1 MCRIPILSR
10 PTEVRRRWIA
20 FAKAAIVAGILTVAS
35 SHAIAGSG
43 VVNNDGTIDITINL
57 RFPPTAGDITTVQDQ
72 VTAASAIIWDASE
85 GQLRFGNVTLTAGA
99 VNEDL
104 ADMWVFAQDGR
115 AGVGFRC
122 DGSNLQAPGV
132 HVNQYLP
139 SSTGGVLAHEFG
151 HLALGLGDEYSEQSR
166 FGLCWG
172 YGLCIE
178 TAALTE
184 QNQCLMQQAAGFS
197 WTELCTSGGHDLVV
211 GEGTPCTAGAAPCAT
226 NCQFFNPTT
235 GLYETSQQTDLCG
248 GPCWT
253 RLVANFPFL
262 TAPAALPAAA
272 APAGMANPVFT
283 DTTTATDTVLLVLDR
298 SGSMFW
304 NTENDFGEVCGNGAD
319 DDSDGTTDETDDC
332 TQSRFAFVKAAA
344 RAWLELANGKGVKAG
359 IVSFNDLPSQDAGF
373 QEVNAAN
380 LPGLQATV
388 DGLAAGG
395 ETAIGRALSSSALLF
410 GGQTGA
416 VNKTAF
422 LISDGVNTVGETPQ
436 SVVPSLQGQNIRVFT
451 ISTGG
456 ASDDTTLSEIS
467 GSTKGSQIDS
477 RDASGLVGAFARQ
490 WANYRNTG
498 VLIPQLPY
506 SLNQNTDIKESSEKS
521 DILAWATHSAARF
534 SALRSPS
541 TNSFFV
547 RFEEG
552 TESASIILAGNM
564 GDMAGF
570 GVEATLEGPAGPGPT
585 TLDSTVA
592 DPNLRVVR
600 DGFFL
605 LLEVTKPN
613 PGDWKVIVKGRSGA
627 APIQTGNV
635 TILSNNPMVDLFTSL
650 DRNVVNDLTKPVRL
664 RATPIYSTTLR
675 RVDLIQGTVKRP
687 DGSLQPLTLQS
698 DFDTGGGDD
707 YAAVIT
713 DMPFF
718 GMYEVRIVM
727 RTGPN
732 TFNDP
737 GEAIFAPA
745 PPNTVPVPVLER
757 AATQYF
763 FVTTGKKVPPPGGS
777 HPGPNPVYCS
787 PLFIIFLLFLAII
800 LIIVAWRM
808 RCNQWLLLA
817 AILLILIAMWLIWVC
832 CRDDRHERAPKKEP
846 PAAQVRDS
854 KSPTPRR

>member
-1 MCRIPILSR
+1 MNLQTWPTARRLFGLRIYLAR
-10 PTEVRRRWIA
+10 TA
-20 FAKAAIVAGILTVAS
+20 AAILLLPVAAS
-35 SHAIAGSG
+35 SAFAGSG
-43 VVNNDGTIDITINL
+43 VVNNNGTIDITLNL

-72 VTAASAIIWDASE
+72 VTAASAVLWDASE

-115 AGVGFRC
+115 AGVGFAC

-132 HVNQYLP
+132 HVNQFLP

-151 HLALGLGDEYSEQSR
+151 HLALGLGDEYSEQNR
-166 FGLCWG
+166 FGACWG
-172 YGLCIE
+172 YGPCIE

-184 QNQCLMQQAAGFS
+184 QNQCLMQQASGFS
-197 WTELCTSGGHDLVV
+197 WTEFCTAAGHDLVV

-235 GLYETSQQTDLCG
+235 NLYETSQQTAVCG
-248 GPCWT
+248 GACWPA
-253 RLVANFPFL
+253 LVAKFSFL
-262 TAPAALPAAA
+262 TAPAGLPVAA
-272 APAGMANPVFT
+272 APAGMPNPVFT
-283 DTTTATDTVLLVLDR
+283 DNTAATDTVLLLLDR

-304 NTENDFGEVCGNGAD
+304 NTESDNGEVCGNGTD
-319 DDSDGTTDETDDC
+319 DDGDGSVDESNDC
-332 TQSRFAFVKAAA
+332 TQSRLAFVKAAA
-344 RAWLELANGKGVKAG
+344 RGWLELANGKGVKAG
-359 IVSFNDLPSQDAGF
+359 IVSFNELPSQDAAF
-373 QEVNAAN
+373 QEVNAVN
-380 LPGLQATV
+380 LPGLEAAV

-395 ETAIGRALSSSALLF
+395 DTAIGRALSSSVLLF

-436 SVVPSLQGQNIRVFT
+436 SVFPSLQTQGIRVFT

-456 ASDDTTLSEIS
+456 ASDDTTLGEIS
-467 GSTKGSQIDS
+467 GSTHGSQVDS
-477 RDASGLVGAFARQ
+477 RDASALVGAFARQ
-490 WANYRNTG
+490 WAHYRNSG

-506 SLNQNTDIKESSEKS
+506 SLNQKSEIKESNEKS
-521 DILAWATHSAARF
+521 DIVAWASNTVGRS
-534 SALRSPS
+534 SALRSPK

-552 TESASIILAGNM
+552 TQTASIILAGNM

-570 GVEATLEGPAGPGPT
+570 GVEAILQGPAGPGPT

-592 DPNLRVVR
+592 NPNLRVVR
-600 DGFFL
+600 DSFFL
-605 LLEVTKPN
+605 LLEVRKPN
-613 PGDWKVIVKGRSGA
+613 PGDWKVIVQGRSGA
-627 APIQTGNV
+627 AQLQTGNV
-635 TILSNNPMVDLFTSL
+635 TILSDNPVVDLFTSL
-650 DRNVVNDLTKPVRL
+650 DRHIVNDLTKPVRV

-675 RVDLIQGTVKRP
+675 HVDLLQAAVKRP
-687 DGSLQPLTLQS
+687 DGSLQPLSLQS
-698 DFDTGGGDD
+698 DFDAGGGDD
-707 YAAVIT
+707 YSALIT

-732 TFNDP
+732 TTNDP
-737 GEAIFAPA
+737 GESIFAPA

-763 FVTTGKKVPPPGGS
+763 FVTTGEKVPHPGSPPGPGS
-777 HPGPNPVYCS
+777 VYCS

-800 LIIVAWRM
+800 LIIVAWLT
-808 RCNQWLLLA
+808 RCNRAALLT
-817 AILLILIAMWLIWVC
+817 AILLILIAMWLIWFC
-832 CRDDRHERAPKKEP
+832 CRHDRHEPPPKKEP
-846 PAAQVRDS
+846 KAVAREQ
-854 KSPTPRR
+854 KKTAT